1 MPAQRPQRPDPGH
14 ALLLPRVTGDATGEA
29 TQRAFDRIALGVQQQ
44 QAKIDTLQ
52 SSSDEIAPGR
62 LLRTPR
68 ILTGS
73 GTTTLTDGTCMVI
86 LDGVGQGG
94 GAGGSSGVRLRI
106 IIGSP
111 GVPIGSLAVSWT
123 AGSSGGSGG
132 SVAGGSGSA
141 GADST
146 ISIAGTAYTMKGG
159 GFGQGMP

>member
-94 GAGGSSGVRLRI
+94 GGGGGSGMGSSGFGAGGSSGVRLRI

-132 SVAGGSGSA
+132 SV
-141 GADST
+141 
-146 ISIAGTAYTMKGG
+146 
-159 GFGQGMP
+159 